1 MEKKELFKKLGL
13 LIIALV
19 AGLGG
24 VVWAGC
30 VSVKATLILL
40 ISGTIMNVFKTLAD
54 KINHNSLLDKD
65 EAQIKDLNNELKE
78 SGSNDRVEMVQD
90 VPIFE
95 TISTCEYTNPCTECP
110 DYQPV
115 PEQAITQ
122 LKEDIKE
129 VIKKPKKKSGPKP
142 KKKKS

>member
-40 ISGTIMNVFKTLAD
+40 ISGTIMNIFKTLAD
-54 KINHNSLLDKD
+54 KINHKSLLDK
-65 EAQIKDLNNELKE
+65 
-78 SGSNDRVEMVQD
+78 VE
-90 VPIFE
+90 
-95 TISTCEYTNPCTECP
+95 T
-110 DYQPV
+110 
-115 PEQAITQ
+115 
-122 LKEDIKE
+122 
-129 VIKKPKKKSGPKP
+129 
-142 KKKKS
+142 